1 MPHRLCHWLICP
13 SHQMKNMISAL
24 HSSHQARTK
33 KFERNGIQFGWQD
46 IEDLKAREDARVDTG
61 QIRFVRGLLDSYIV
75 RDAWTKLNVKPS
87 KIFQQDEVLSELL
100 SHAKSI
106 QTCEELNSSTYQ
118 TYVYL
123 LAVNKMFERGLLSTY
138 PIYDVNSP
146 NMLLISDGFKYFS
159 DWYEACEKLISDG
172 HKDCFLAWQTW
183 DLLRIL
189 VCGAKSLVKDF
200 VSRNKGYCIVLS
212 RINGSAVESLFSQL
226 KYSVAGKL
234 TSINYGAARAAVMVK
249 SNCHMHN

>member
-1 MPHRLCHWLICP
+1 
-13 SHQMKNMISAL
+13 
-24 HSSHQARTK
+24 
-33 KFERNGIQFGWQD
+33 
-46 IEDLKAREDARVDTG
+46 
-61 QIRFVRGLLDSYIV
+61 
-75 RDAWTKLNVKPS
+75 VKPS

-106 QTCEELNSSTYQ
+106 QTCDELNNSTYQ
-118 TYVYL
+118 TYEYL
-123 LAVNKMFERGLLSTY
+123 LAVNKMFERGLLCTY

-159 DWYEACEKLISDG
+159 DWYDACEKLISDG
-172 HKDCFLAWQTW
+172 LKDCFLAWQTW

-189 VCGAKSLVKDF
+189 LSGAKSLVKDF

-226 KYSVAGKL
+226 KYSAAGKL
-234 TSINYGAARAAVMVK
+234 TSINYSTARAAVMVK
-249 SNCHMHN
+249 SNCHRHNASNVHYRDETLQL